1 MKSGDKFYLI
11 ENLDIY
17 AVIINERVMNNIQ
30 HYNLIIHRGQSQTK
44 TCLSKI
50 AIEFF
55 YQKEPKQKKNFL
67 IF

>member
-1 MKSGDKFYLI
+1 MKLGDKFYLI

-17 AVIINERVMNNIQ
+17 AVIINEKLMNNFL
-30 HYNLIIHRGQSQTK
+30 HYNLVIHIGQSQTK

-50 AIEFF
+50 ALEVY
-55 YQKEPKQKKNFL
+55 YQKEPAKKKK